1 MGPEQRTSLAVV
13 GEDAVDDPA
22 EAIAV
27 ALSQAG
33 TRLAFGV
40 PGGGNNLALVEAC
53 GRHGID
59 FVLCHG
65 ETAAVIAAATY
76 GELTGSPGLALAT
89 RGPGAVSAANGS
101 AHALLDR
108 APVVVVTDAI
118 SHADRP
124 RVTHQLVEHAA
135 LFRATAKAS
144 IEIGASPHAA
154 AEHAVALALQPP
166 WGPVHLDVVAD
177 APPSAAS
184 SLEPPTPN
192 PSPTTLPASWAERLT
207 AATRPLLLVGV
218 GAREARHDVAELVAA
233 TGVPALCTYKAKGIV
248 PETSPAF
255 AGLLT
260 GAAIESDALAA
271 ADVLICLGLD
281 PVELIPGG
289 WPYDAPV
296 LSATPWP
303 IVDTYVPHRDEI
315 VSPLQ
320 PVIGQLRLLLD
331 GKGWTPP
338 KRGLGLADAI
348 IRSEIDPATLVER
361 VRAAAPANTI
371 ATVDA
376 GAHMLVT
383 MPLWTVHEPGQ
394 ALISSGLATMGF
406 ALPAAI
412 AAALNTPGQR
422 VVCLTG
428 DGGLGMCLAEL
439 ETLAR
444 RELDVLVVVFNDS
457 TLSLIDIKQRAGRGG
472 SAVTYTPTDFAAIAR
487 ASGLAAT
494 SCRTTHEL
502 EQALSDW
509 AHRSGPRL
517 LDVQVDPAQY
527 PQVLRTIR
535 GT

>member
-1 MGPEQRTSLAVV
+1 MRAEQRTILAGVS
-13 GEDAVDDPA
+13 EEPA

-27 ALSQAG
+27 ALAQAG

-40 PGGGNNLALVEAC
+40 PGGGSNLALVEAC

-65 ETAAVIAAATY
+65 ETGAVIAAATY
-76 GELTGSPGLALAT
+76 GELTGSPGLAVAT

-108 APVVVVTDAI
+108 APVVVVTDALA
-118 SHADRP
+118 HADRP
-124 RVTHQLVEHAA
+124 RVTHQFIDHAA
-135 LFRATAKAS
+135 VFGATAKAS
-144 IEIGASPHAA
+144 IEVGASPYAA
-154 AEHAVALALQPP
+154 AQHAVALALQPP

-177 APPSAAS
+177 APVSA
-184 SLEPPTPN
+184 LEPPTLPVA
-192 PSPTTLPASWAERLT
+192 PPASLPARWAERL
-207 AATRPLLLVGV
+207 AAAARPLLLVGV
-218 GAREARHDVAELVAA
+218 GAREARREVAELVAV
-233 TGVPALCTYKAKGIV
+233 TGVSALCTYKAKGIV

-271 ADVLICLGLD
+271 ADLLICLGLD
-281 PVELIPGG
+281 PVELIPNG

-303 IVDTYVPHRDEI
+303 IADTYIPDCDEI
-315 VSPLQ
+315 VGPLQ
-320 PVIGQLRLLLD
+320 PVISQLCRLLD

-338 KRGLGLADAI
+338 YRGLGLADAVV
-348 IRSEIDPATLVER
+348 RSEIDPATLVER
-361 VRAAAPANTI
+361 VRAAAPADTI

-376 GAHMLVT
+376 GAHMLVA
-383 MPLWTVHEPGQ
+383 MPLWTVDRPGQ

-406 ALPAAI
+406 ALPAAL
-412 AAALNTPGQR
+412 AAALSSPGQR
-422 VVCLTG
+422 VVCFLG

-472 SAVTYTPTDFAAIAR
+472 SAVTYAPTDFAGIAR
-487 ASGLAAT
+487 ASGMAAT

-502 EQALSDW
+502 EEALSEW
-509 AHRSGPRL
+509 MQRSGPRL
-517 LDVQVDPAQY
+517 LDVQVDATQY

-535 GT
+535 G

>member
-1 MGPEQRTSLAVV
+1 MGSEQRTRLAVV
-13 GEDAVDDPA
+13 EDAVDDPA
-22 EAIAV
+22 EAIAI

-108 APVVVVTDAI
+108 APVVIVTDAI

-124 RVTHQLVEHAA
+124 RITHQLVEHAA
-135 LFRATAKAS
+135 VFRATAKAS
-144 IEIGASPHAA
+144 LEIGASPHAA
-154 AEHAVALALQPP
+154 AQHAVALALQPP

-177 APPSAAS
+177 APPSTAT
-184 SLEPPTPN
+184 SLEPTTF
-192 PSPTTLPASWAERLT
+192 PTTLPSSWVERLT

-233 TGVPALCTYKAKGIV
+233 TGVPALCTYKAKGTV

-303 IVDTYVPHRDEI
+303 IADTYIPHRDEI

-320 PVIGQLRLLLD
+320 PVIGQLHRLLD
-331 GKGWTPP
+331 GKSWTPP
-338 KRGLGLADAI
+338 KRGLGLADAVV
-348 IRSEIDPATLVER
+348 RSEIDPATLVER
-361 VRAAAPANTI
+361 VRAGAPANTI

-376 GAHMLVT
+376 GAHMLVA
-383 MPLWTVHEPGQ
+383 MPLWTVDRPGQ

-412 AAALNTPGQR
+412 AAALSSPAQR
-422 VVCLTG
+422 VVCFTG

-472 SAVTYTPTDFAAIAR
+472 SAVTYAPSDFAAIAR
-487 ASGLAAT
+487 ASGVAAT

-502 EQALSDW
+502 DQALSDW
-509 AHRSGPRL
+509 AQRSGPHL

-527 PQVLRTIR
+527 PQVMRTIR